1 VIGAQDMIHTDIGLL
16 DGDRWERL
24 IQSVFKKRYDTYQ
37 DMVASPGDLGIEGF
51 VLDEGIM
58 IQCYCPDEEYN
69 AGILHEKQRDKIT
82 TDIGKL
88 AKNEDDLIKHIG
100 DCKISKWLFI
110 TPRIGK
116 HDIHAHARKK
126 EAEVKAQG
134 LAFIADDFQILV
146 KDLDYFIQDI
156 RQQQIVNGTQLCFTS
171 SNGQVIS
178 EPELTTEYDDN
189 INEKN
194 QIRSIVK
201 DIYKPNVHERFN
213 ENTKKQ
219 YLEGYDILRRIFNQ
233 SPELYERIAKLLN
246 NFEDE
251 VEEVSMTW
259 EENPQK
265 LISLVE
271 GKLIDRFEKEPYI
284 STIEHEDLVSIT
296 KHMIA
301 RWIAECPMRIES

>member
-1 VIGAQDMIHTDIGLL
+1 MIHTDVGLL

-58 IQCYCPDEEYN
+58 IQCYCPDEEYS
-69 AGILHEKQRDKIT
+69 AGILHEKQRDKMT

-88 AKNEDDLIKHIG
+88 AKNEKALVKHIG
-100 DCKISKWLFI
+100 DCKISQWLFI

-126 EAEVKAQG
+126 EAEVKEQG
-134 LAFIADDFQILV
+134 LAFIADDFQVLV

-156 RQQQIVNGTQLCFTS
+156 RQLQVVNGQQLCFTS
-171 SNGQVIS
+171 AKGEVIP
-178 EPELTTEYDDN
+178 EPELTTEYDVN
-189 INEKN
+189 IVEKN
-194 QIRSIVK
+194 GVRSSINNV
-201 DIYKPNVHERFN
+201 YKPEAHQRLN
-213 ENTKKQ
+213 ELTKKQ
-219 YLEGYDILRRIFNQ
+219 YLKGYEILRRIFNQ
-233 SPELYERIAKLLN
+233 SPELYERIAKLVN

-259 EENPQK
+259 EDSPQRLVSSIEEK
-265 LISLVE
+265 LI
-271 GKLIDRFEKEPYI
+271 GRFQKDPHI
-284 STIEHEDLVSIT
+284 STIEYEDLVSIT
-296 KHMIA
+296 KHMVA
-301 RWIAECPMRIES
+301 RWIAECPMRIE

>member
-1 VIGAQDMIHTDIGLL
+1 MIHTDVGLI

-58 IQCYCPDEEYN
+58 IQCYCPEQEYN
-69 AGILHEKQRDKIT
+69 AKTLHEKQRAKMT
-82 TDIGKL
+82 EDINKL
-88 AKNEDDLIKHIG
+88 AKNEDALVKHIG
-100 DCKISKWLFI
+100 DCQVSQWLFI

-126 EAEVKAQG
+126 EEDVKALG

-156 RQQQIVNGTQLCFTS
+156 RQQQVVNGEQLCFTNAS
-171 SNGQVIS
+171 GAVIT

-194 QIRSIVK
+194 QVRSIVK
-201 DIYKPNVHERFN
+201 DVYKPDSHARFN
-213 ENTKKQ
+213 KMTKKQ

-233 SPELYERIAKLLN
+233 SPELYERIAKLVN

-259 EENPQK
+259 EDSPQK
-265 LISLVE
+265 LVSVVE
-271 GKLIDRFEKEPYI
+271 EKLIGRFEKSPHI
-284 STIEHEDLVSIT
+284 STIEYEDLISIT
-296 KHMIA
+296 KHMVA
-301 RWIAECPMRIES
+301 RWIAECPMRIE